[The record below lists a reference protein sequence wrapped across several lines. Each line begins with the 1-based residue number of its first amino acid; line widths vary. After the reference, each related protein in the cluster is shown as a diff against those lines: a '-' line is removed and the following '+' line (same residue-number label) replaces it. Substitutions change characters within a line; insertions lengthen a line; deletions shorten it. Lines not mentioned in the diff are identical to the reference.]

1 MLGQRGQVRPW
12 HSPGVLCDY
21 FMSQSRSCG
30 CSSLAQPARMLRALQ
45 GRSELS
51 PNSILSSN
59 SITTTA
65 TRHNFQP
72 GLPGCCQ
79 GLGRAGKKLL
89 AGLELGMFPVAQ
101 GRGWAQLTEQ
111 GMLSTPEGLS
121 EGIHPGHS
129 LLLLHFREGT
139 RKDWGRTLGWENAWR
154 DWEELCCGHGEH
166 KLQGLCQCWVFPQL
180 L

>member
-30 CSSLAQPARMLRALQ
+30 CS
-45 GRSELS
+45 
-51 PNSILSSN
+51 SSN

-89 AGLELGMFPVAQ
+89 AGLELGMFPVAR